1 MPVEPSS
8 VSLISPAKINLGLRI
23 VARRPDG
30 YHDIESAFQMVSL
43 ADEIVLTATDGAVT
57 CVVKGADLPTDQ
69 RNLAVKAALALKAHA
84 GERRGAHI
92 SITKRIPVAAGLG
105 GGSSNAA
112 VTLLGLQRL
121 WGLKIPG
128 DVLHSLAASL
138 GADVPFFLSTAAA
151 WVEGKGDRLTPIPP
165 LEGLG
170 IVLVKPDFSVS
181 TAWAYGEVTFGLTR
195 ATKALTM
202 LRFLLEKKKFPEIGP
217 YLHNDFEPLV
227 ERVYPKISSIRAA
240 LRDHG
245 ALGAALSGSGPTVF
259 GLFPNSARAVASDLT
274 RPGWF
279 TVATEPITAW
289 PEIMFAPVET
299 GGQGGLSSLDGLPE
313 G

>member
-1 MPVEPSS
+1 VEPPSIR
-8 VSLISPAKINLGLRI
+8 LISPAKINLGLRI

-43 ADEIVLTATDGAVT
+43 ADDIVLTATDGGVA
-57 CVVKGADLPTDQ
+57 CEVKGADLPTDE

-84 GERRGAHI
+84 GKQHGAHI

-121 WGLKIPG
+121 WGLKLPP

-138 GADVPFFLSTAAA
+138 GADVPFFLTAAA
-151 WVEGKGDRLTPIPP
+151 AWAEGKGDRLTPLPP

-170 IVLVKPDFSVS
+170 VVLVKPDFSVS
-181 TAWAYGEVTFGLTR
+181 TAWAYREVTFGLTG
-195 ATKALTM
+195 AAKALTM
-202 LRFLLEKKKFPEIGP
+202 LRFLLEKKQFPEIGP

-227 ERVYPKISSIRAA
+227 ERVHPKVSTIRAA
-240 LRDHG
+240 LRDQG
-245 ALGAALSGSGPTVF
+245 ALGVALSGSGPTVF
-259 GLFPNSARAVASDLT
+259 GLFLDSARAVASELA
-274 RPGWF
+274 RFGWF

-289 PEIMFAPVET
+289 PEMLLAPVET
-299 GGQGGLSSLDGLPE
+299 SGQGNVSSSGGFTE